1 MFSFCTGPCESCPPC
16 CCPRPKPGQRPAGSP
31 GSALPLSSCVGGG
44 RGCVRAWGLPSL
56 LGRPPSRIITWG
68 AELLTPRWAPGPG
81 VSRGR
86 APPGA
91 CGSREQSVCREG
103 RGFSGQCQSLGHIL
117 RSVASRGP
125 RLRAVRWLTVT
136 GQWGQCQNPEASRDG
151 PSVDGAGGQTFPSW
165 FAQPGDPSR
174 TRAAEATPD
183 LSFITGPLSRRR
195 EGGLRP
201 CPRASQE
208 PPATLGTRSVFGE
221 EPRRA
226 RGAPNE
232 TWVPERRGG
241 RAEGARPRTRGGP
254 ALTRLGRSW
263 EAARRAGTSRG
274 RGRVGRCSGGSDE

>member
-16 CCPRPKPGQRPAGSP
+16 CCPRPKPGQRPVGSP

-136 GQWGQCQNPEASRDG
+136 GQWGQRQNPEASRDG

-195 EGGLRP
+195 EGASSLPQRPRESPQQHWGL
-201 CPRASQE
+201 ALSSE
-208 PPATLGTRSVFGE
+208 RSPDVHGVHPTKPGSLSGGGE
-221 EPRRA
+221 GQRA
-226 RGAPNE
+226 RAPGRGA
-232 TWVPERRGG
+232 
-241 RAEGARPRTRGGP
+241 ARP
-254 ALTRLGRSW
+254 
-263 EAARRAGTSRG
+263 SRG
-274 RGRVGRCSGGSDE
+274 SAAAGRQRDGPECQGDERGWPVLRREG